1 MVLRTPLGYTQVN
14 KLVQKYFCDD
24 MQVKETRVVCEY
36 SFRYGSNVVATGLG
50 AIESAKLRM
59 YDHILTTLE
68 CCVTP

>member
-1 MVLRTPLGYTQVN
+1 
-14 KLVQKYFCDD
+14 

-68 CCVTP
+68 CCVTS